1 MRNFCCSN
9 GSKIEDIFRSL
20 RVVWCI
26 SQKTEDGIQSVCLF
40 TSLNIGFYYLN

>member
-9 GSKIEDIFRSL
+9 ESKIEDIFRSL

-26 SQKTEDGIQSVCLF
+26 SQKTEDGIQSGCLF

>member
-1 MRNFCCSN
+1 MRNVCCSN

-26 SQKTEDGIQSVCLF
+26 SQKTEDGIQNGCLF
-40 TSLNIGFYYLN
+40 TSLILVFII